1 MALKFSDFSSAA
13 AIAEKGL
20 EVAQR
25 VGKWGIPG
33 IVIYDLG
40 AVLRLVRHPTWDS
53 IEGACSTIGISL
65 VLIAILAS
73 VKRGNEIT
81 VNAAVEAKADR
92 ASIAA
97 AVGAPPPPP
106 SQDKA
111 IQREV
116 AKQIAAQTP
125 EGVRLTPLEGTQVPR
140 EFRKADV

>member
-1 MALKFSDFSSAA
+1 MKFSLSALSDTA
-13 AIAEKGL
+13 MLAEKGL
-20 EVAQR
+20 ELAQR

-33 IVIYDLG
+33 IIIYDLG
-40 AVLRLVRHPTWDS
+40 ALLRVAKHFSWDS
-53 IEGACSTIGISL
+53 VEGACSTIGISL

-97 AVGAPPPPP
+97 AVGAPAPPP

-116 AKQIAAQTP
+116 NKQVAAQTA
-125 EGVRLTPLEGTQVPR
+125 EGIRLTPLNGTPVQR
-140 EFRKADV
+140 D